1 MEAKLYYTP
10 PSDEIFEEVKEKAIE
25 IWKGYDNTYGYQDE
39 KVNRI
44 KDLQN
49 VEDNVMYIVA
59 MFDLGNQTKLANS
72 LSHEA
77 RMAIKARMID
87 GGATVEALMF

>member
-1 MEAKLYYTP
+1 MVPKLYYTP

-59 MFDLGNQTKLANS
+59 MFDLGNQTKLANA
-72 LSHEA
+72 LSHPA